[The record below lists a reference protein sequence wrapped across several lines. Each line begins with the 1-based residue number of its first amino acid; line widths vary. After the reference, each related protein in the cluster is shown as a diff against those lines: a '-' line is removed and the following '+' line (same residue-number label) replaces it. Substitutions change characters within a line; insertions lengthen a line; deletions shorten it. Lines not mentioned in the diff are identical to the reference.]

1 MEEDPEPVE
10 VVSKMEEPDEKG
22 GRDRSEGDGDEG
34 TAALSP
40 VDALLLLPCIPT
52 PRGEESSR

>member
-1 MEEDPEPVE
+1 
-10 VVSKMEEPDEKG
+10 MEEPDEKG

>member
-10 VVSKMEEPDEKG
+10 VVSEMEEPDEKG

-40 VDALLLLPCIPT
+40 VDALLLLLCIP

>member
-1 MEEDPEPVE
+1 ME
-10 VVSKMEEPDEKG
+10 VVSEMEEPDEKG

-34 TAALSP
+34 TAAP
-40 VDALLLLPCIPT
+40 VDALLLLLCIP